1 MLLSELLKAVQ
12 PIQVTGTTDID
23 VTDIQIDS
31 RRIQAGALFVA
42 VPGTQ
47 VDGHTYIPKAIE
59 LGARA
64 IVCQTLPTSCAEGV
78 TYVQVADSEG
88 AVGP

>member
-59 LGARA
+59 LGKTG
-64 IVCQTLPTSCAEGV
+64 CSKFCYSL
-78 TYVQVADSEG
+78 DL
-88 AVGP
+88 